1 MILKIIR
8 WILGYI
14 IFKTESKNSRLFL
27 NLVSKS
33 KIKIWEINKIN
44 KILYARVN
52 SSEYNYLFILARQ
65 NNISLKI
72 IQKKGLP
79 FFYLKN
85 KNRKGII
92 FGIILFFIIIKIL
105 SLFIWKINITGI
117 NNINKNK
124 ILEISKL
131 NGIFEGNLKKNIDAQ
146 IAGQNIM
153 NKIPEIAWI
162 SVNLEGCIANI
173 SVKEQINKPEFENNS
188 EPQNIISACDAQ
200 IFRME
205 TFSGTPMVKA
215 GDTVL
220 KNQILV
226 SKFIEDKD
234 GNMKEIC
241 AKADV
246 WAKIQEEIFL
256 SEKFEKN
263 INLKTGAS
271 KKIFKFNFFNKKFNI
286 NFWQKFNK
294 EFENKNWEKETREN
308 NINFFGIKIPM
319 GIITEKFFETK
330 EIKIIR
336 TKEEL
341 IKETKDKA
349 YEILK
354 EKNLNIINCSEQA
367 SETKNGINFKL
378 KFEYLKN
385 IAVPEKN
392 KNLKN

>member
-162 SVNLEGCIANI
+162 SVNLEG
-173 SVKEQINKPEFENNS
+173 
-188 EPQNIISACDAQ
+188 
-200 IFRME
+200 
-205 TFSGTPMVKA
+205 
-215 GDTVL
+215 
-220 KNQILV
+220 
-226 SKFIEDKD
+226 
-234 GNMKEIC
+234 
-241 AKADV
+241 
-246 WAKIQEEIFL
+246 
-256 SEKFEKN
+256 
-263 INLKTGAS
+263 
-271 KKIFKFNFFNKKFNI
+271 
-286 NFWQKFNK
+286 
-294 EFENKNWEKETREN
+294 
-308 NINFFGIKIPM
+308 
-319 GIITEKFFETK
+319 
-330 EIKIIR
+330 
-336 TKEEL
+336 
-341 IKETKDKA
+341 
-349 YEILK
+349 
-354 EKNLNIINCSEQA
+354 
-367 SETKNGINFKL
+367 
-378 KFEYLKN
+378 
-385 IAVPEKN
+385 
-392 KNLKN
+392 